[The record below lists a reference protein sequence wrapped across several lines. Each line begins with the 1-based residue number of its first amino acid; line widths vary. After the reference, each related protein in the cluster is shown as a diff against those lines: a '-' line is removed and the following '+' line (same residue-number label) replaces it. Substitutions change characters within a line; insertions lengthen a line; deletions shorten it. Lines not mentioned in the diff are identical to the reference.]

1 MDIKEELQKTILIF
15 IEQKNNLINLLN
27 NEEDINNKMNLLKN
41 IQYLDNAINEY
52 YSKTNKSK

>member
-27 NEEDINNKMNLLKN
+27 KEEDINPLASPSAGAPELKYGYVN
-41 IQYLDNAINEY
+41 IFIF
-52 YSKTNKSK
+52 

>member
-27 NEEDINNKMNLLKN
+27 NEEDTKIKMNLLKN

>member
-27 NEEDINNKMNLLKN
+27 KEEDINNKMNLLKN